1 MPYPGY
7 LPFLPTSLPLL
18 GVCAEFLSL
27 QWPILPA
34 FLVLLFRV
42 SSAFYIA
49 EGLAPPWFGLFN
61 ALIYMYMKV
70 RAVPSR
76 SEPLPRPW
84 ALGFGFGSAPRPR
97 QASRGYRGYCG
108 AHGMVQSPSLPSGS
122 STYPF
127 PPFPYQAVP
136 RLHPRVWLG
145 LGDWGVG
152 RGWLGASPLSA

>member
-1 MPYPGY
+1 MCGVFVFTVADSPCPPGV
-7 LPFLPTSLPLL
+7 PVP
-18 GVCAEFLSL
+18 
-27 QWPILPA
+27 
-34 FLVLLFRV
+34 RV
-42 SSAFYIA
+42 SSAFCIA

-97 QASRGYRGYCG
+97 QASRGYGGYCG

-127 PPFPYQAVP
+127 SPLPLPGCTTASSPCVARFGGLGGGP
-136 RLHPRVWLG
+136 RL
-145 LGDWGVG
+145 VG
-152 RGWLGASPLSA
+152 GKPAFCLTSGSPHSPSPAGP

>member
-76 SEPLPRPW
+76 SEPLPRLW
-84 ALGFGFGSAPRPR
+84 HWDLVLVRLLALGKRVGVIEVTAGLTGWCNHHPCLAVPP
-97 QASRGYRGYCG
+97 
-108 AHGMVQSPSLPSGS
+108 HTL
-122 STYPF
+122 F
-127 PPFPYQAVP
+127 PPSPT
-136 RLHPRVWLG
+136 RLYHGFIPVCG
-145 LGDWGVG
+145 
-152 RGWLGASPLSA
+152 